1 MASERFCL
9 FIVGRLQGLT
19 RGRLAGLVAGAGGRL
34 VREPSARVDLVAVG
48 HGSAPV
54 CLANGPPIELPEG
67 VPGGAELMSELA
79 LKRLLGVSAP
89 IVEENRTLTPQELA
103 RGARLDRE
111 IVRCLSLFDV
121 LEPLDGRYGYRDL
134 LAAREAA
141 RLLRTGLSLRAIVE
155 AALELRQAG
164 WRLSDTRVNETPWG
178 ELVQQVAG
186 RVGRLDGQFTL
197 PLEETFQTV
206 DEIFEKAE
214 EMEATG
220 DLDAAERL
228 YRTAL
233 RMDRSDPVLA
243 FNLGNVLDAQGRP
256 AEAIL
261 FYQQAIVRDPGFAE
275 AWFNMAILQEVAGRF
290 SDAVNSYRKAIEA
303 QPGYADALYNL
314 ALLLTRREHY
324 AAALPMWERYLDL
337 KPTRKEGQQAR
348 RLAMMCRLQAAQ
360 RAD

>member
-1 MASERFCL
+1 MAGGRFCL

-19 RGRLAGLVAGAGGRL
+19 RRRLAGLVAGAGGRL
-34 VREPSARVDLVAVG
+34 VREPSSRVDLVVVG
-48 HGSAPV
+48 HGSASV
-54 CLANGPPIELPEG
+54 CLKNAPPVELPEG
-67 VPGGAELMSELA
+67 VPGGAELVSEFA
-79 LKRLLGVSAP
+79 FKRRLGIAP
-89 IVEENRTLTPQELA
+89 AMVEENRTLTLQELA

-111 IVRCLSLFDV
+111 AVRCLSLYDV

-141 RLLRTGLSLRAIVE
+141 RLLRTGLSLGAIVE
-155 AALELRQAG
+155 AALELRRAG
-164 WRLSDTRVNETPWG
+164 WRLSDTRVNEAPWG

-186 RVGRLDGQFTL
+186 RVGRLNGQLTL
-197 PLEETFQTV
+197 PLEEAFQTV

-214 EMEATG
+214 EVEGAG

-256 AEAIL
+256 TEAVL

-275 AWFNMAILQEVAGRF
+275 AWFNIAILQEVAERL
-290 SDAVNSYRKAIEA
+290 SDAVDCYRKAIA
-303 QPGYADALYNL
+303 ARPGYADALYNL

-324 AAALPMWERYLDL
+324 AAALPVWERYLDL
-337 KPTRKEGQQAR
+337 KPGGKDGQQAR

-360 RAD
+360 RAG